1 MMKLHIGTN
10 RVHDEEITLPTSV
23 FNRHIGLVGQT
34 GSGKTVG
41 LKVLIEE
48 AALSGIP
55 SVVIDPKG
63 DLAQF
68 IIENDISD
76 IEQHGGDYE
85 RAKSFKDL
93 VEIRVW
99 TPVRSKGLPI
109 CLNPFVAPSEDLDE
123 EEKISSWDLMAAG
136 FTSIA
141 GFDIGKPEGAE
152 IVDTINS
159 KIPPFEE
166 IRDLKWMFK

>member
-1 MMKLHIGTN
+1 MQLLVGKDRNNTAD
-10 RVHDEEITLPTSV
+10 VYLPTSV

-85 RAKSFKDL
+85 RAKSFKDS

-109 CLNPFVAPSEDLDE
+109 CLNPLLHLVR
-123 EEKISSWDLMAAG
+123 I
-136 FTSIA
+136 
-141 GFDIGKPEGAE
+141 
-152 IVDTINS
+152 
-159 KIPPFEE
+159 
-166 IRDLKWMFK
+166 